1 MKKGFLSCLGWAI
14 LALAAVS
21 CAQEDINIKEEN
33 NNEERKSLTIK
44 VIDDGYQNK
53 TVTRASESNEE
64 EIDGESTIMRTR
76 FIAGDKIGVF
86 SISSG
91 GATHYKNLELVY
103 DGTNWKNPEGET
115 FFFFSGMKYFA
126 YYPYAKDFD
135 MDKLDWSRNSAAGFF
150 ANYINDWM
158 PLEDQSTTKNYIA
171 SDLMV
176 GDGALTEGNTFTF
189 SLGHAMGLIFIS
201 AAEELKGTVYLF
213 PKLTEADAMENF
225 SEDSKLYYFEQKVYK
240 PSRRQGYY
248 RYLVK
253 PGQPTFISGMNPEE
267 KVFSF
272 TCENVSGG
280 HYKKYVIDDGF
291 DPSKSEIEDFTV
303 RIGDILFNDMHI
315 EHRHD
320 DGSTVS
326 GSKAGI
332 IAYLAELNDEYT
344 EGYLHGLVL
353 AGSMESVGGASYSC
367 SWTYDQFK
375 DEMADNP
382 IVANCINA
390 KQAMNDKSGLTNS
403 LAVGSTQGLRDLTRD
418 HTTTQPIYKQASKWF
433 TLSAGQWIKILEAWG
448 ATLKGDP
455 LQTGSINFNYMSNIR
470 QGTTSFSDDFKYLWM
485 PYYAITN
492 KDESSN
498 PTANKYYA
506 ISSTESNEK
515 GSAVWMFKM
524 SSYMPYG
531 TSVGKSSSNGRV
543 WRGFA
548 F

>member
-1 MKKGFLSCLGWAI
+1 MNNRILSYIGLTI
-14 LALAAVS
+14 LALASLS
-21 CAQEDINIKEEN
+21 CARDEMNASEAGDSEG
-33 NNEERKSLTIK
+33 RKSLVVK
-44 VIDDGYQNK
+44 VMDKGYQNK
-53 TVTRASESNEE
+53 DVTKAAESNEE
-64 EIDGESTIMRTR
+64 ENDSEETVLRTR
-76 FIAGDKIGVF
+76 FIANDKIGVF

-91 GATHYKNLELVY
+91 GASHYKNLELVY
-103 DGTNWKNPEGET
+103 DGTEWKNPDGET

-126 YYPYAKDFD
+126 YYPYDKDFD
-135 MDKLDWSRNSAAGFF
+135 MEKIDWSKNTSAGFF
-150 ANYINDWM
+150 AEYINGWT
-158 PLEDQSTTKNYIA
+158 PLEDQSTTSKYIA

-176 GDGALTEGNTFTF
+176 GDGSLEGNTFTF
-189 SLGHAMGLIFIS
+189 NLGHAMGLIFIS

-272 TCENVSGG
+272 TCDNVSGG
-280 HYKKYVIDDGF
+280 RYKKFVIDGGF
-291 DPSKSEIEDFTV
+291 DPANSEIEDFTV
-303 RIGDILFNDMHI
+303 QIGDILFNDMHI

-320 DGSTVS
+320 DGTTVS
-326 GSKAGI
+326 GNKAGI

-353 AGSMESVGGASYSC
+353 AGSMEYVGGASYSC

-470 QGTTSFSDDFKYLWM
+470 PGTTSFSDDFKYLWM

-492 KDESSN
+492 KDESTN

-524 SSYMPYG
+524 STYTPYG